1 MKAKIITMLAG
12 ITLAILLL
20 ILLQSKAAQALI
32 GLWLLGGLVLLCCN
46 LAESFLTGFRKGLE
60 RRSINEQ
67 K

>member
-1 MKAKIITMLAG
+1 MKTKIFTVLAG

-20 ILLQSKAAQALI
+20 ILLQSKAAQVLI
-32 GLWLLGGLVLLCCN
+32 GLWLLGGLVILCCK
-46 LAESFLTGFRKGLE
+46 LAESFFTGFRKGLE